1 MAPIYDLLR
10 SIGMDSWIDANE
22 RQIDDIAVYDKQQ
35 GDHAIVARKKK
46 GMQERRRSQAFLV
59 CKSLMATDVEARS

>member
-10 SIGMDSWIDANE
+10 SIGMDSWIDANG

-35 GDHAIVARKKK
+35 G
-46 GMQERRRSQAFLV
+46 
-59 CKSLMATDVEARS
+59 